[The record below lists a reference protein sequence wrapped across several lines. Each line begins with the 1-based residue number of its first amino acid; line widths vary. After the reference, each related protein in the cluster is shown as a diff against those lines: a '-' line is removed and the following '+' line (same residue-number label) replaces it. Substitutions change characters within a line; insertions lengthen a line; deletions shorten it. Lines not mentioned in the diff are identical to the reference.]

1 MRINCL
7 AKIAHY
13 AAAIDS
19 NVIFMNENIYIY
31 LSQIQAACKPVS
43 E

>member
-7 AKIAHY
+7 ANIAHY

-19 NVIFMNENIYIY
+19 NVIFMNENIYIH
-31 LSQIQAACKPVS
+31 LSQI
-43 E
+43 